1 MTTRIRRVPPSI
13 EERIAGQQARLAN
26 LEERIG
32 QLMSKRADEEER
44 LAALAYNAG
53 FADGVR
59 SIGRKGG
66 AKTSESKTRAARE
79 NGRKGG
85 RPRLPTKEDT
95 RRSEEDMS

>member
-1 MTTRIRRVPPSI
+1 MTRVDPWRDCPH
-13 EERIAGQQARLAN
+13 GYGFDCCTQCH
-26 LEERIG
+26 
-32 QLMSKRADEEER
+32 D
-44 LAALAYNAG
+44 AYRAG